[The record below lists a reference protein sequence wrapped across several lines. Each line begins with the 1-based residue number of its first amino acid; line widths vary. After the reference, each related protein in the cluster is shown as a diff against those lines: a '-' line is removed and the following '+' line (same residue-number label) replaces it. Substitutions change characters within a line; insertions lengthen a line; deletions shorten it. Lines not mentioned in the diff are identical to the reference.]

1 MNVGGGGE
9 GPERVFWQQ
18 RLFER
23 DFEIQVRRF
32 LKTSIIYIPL
42 ISEGLKQFDTS
53 LLYIVFTSQGVEKLL
68 IAYFTI

>member
-1 MNVGGGGE
+1 MGGGE
-9 GPERVFWQQ
+9 GGTGKGFWQK

-23 DFEIQVRRF
+23 DFKIQVRRF

-53 LLYIVFTSQGVEKLL
+53 LLYIVFTSQGVGKLL
-68 IAYFTI
+68 IAYFTV